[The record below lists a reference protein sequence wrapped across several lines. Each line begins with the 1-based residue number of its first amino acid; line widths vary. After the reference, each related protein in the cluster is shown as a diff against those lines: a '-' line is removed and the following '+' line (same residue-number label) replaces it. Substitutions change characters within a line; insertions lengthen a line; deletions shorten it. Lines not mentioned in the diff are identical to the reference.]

1 MYLVVIDHAMSAILL
16 RLDLGIQKLI
26 FYISKTIV
34 EAQTRYLP
42 LEKAALA
49 VIHAVQRL
57 PHYF

>member
-1 MYLVVIDHAMSAILL
+1 MYLVVNDHAMSAILL

-34 EAQTRYLP
+34 EAQMRYLP

-57 PHYF
+57 PH